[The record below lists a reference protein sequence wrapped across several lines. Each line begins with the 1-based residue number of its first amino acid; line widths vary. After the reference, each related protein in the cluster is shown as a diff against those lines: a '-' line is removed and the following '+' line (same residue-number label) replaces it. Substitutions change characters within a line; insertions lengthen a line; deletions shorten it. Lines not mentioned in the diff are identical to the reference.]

1 MGTLEET
8 LSRPSMALHHPRP
21 SRRVRRLACPAHPAP
36 KHRTSGFL
44 LPLTTLLSL
53 LMLLGSLSVHAVSL
67 QDRLRG
73 TRELQQQTSEDQLAS
88 AAQQLVARIQLR
100 HTCLLALPLE
110 QWAGAGCASAAD
122 LEPLRRGEVFGV
134 GWQLLRWQPS
144 TPPVE
149 TAAAADQRLTLEIGL
164 EAPGRQ
170 ASRRAGFEL
179 QLAGLPWRVQEL
191 RPLGLRGEA
200 L

>member
-21 SRRVRRLACPAHPAP
+21 PRRVRRLACPADPAP
-36 KHRTSGFL
+36 KRRTSGFL

-67 QDRLRG
+67 QGRLRG
-73 TRELQQQTSEDQLAS
+73 DSALLLQTREDQLAS

-100 HTCLLALPLE
+100 HACLLALPLE
-110 QWAGAGCASAAD
+110 QWAGASCASAAD
-122 LEPLRRGEVFGV
+122 LEHLRRGEVFGV
-134 GWQLLRWQPS
+134 GWQLLRWQPIA
-144 TPPVE
+144 PPSA
-149 TAAAADQRLTLEIGL
+149 TAAAGEQRLTLEIRL
-164 EAPGRQ
+164 EARGRE

-179 QLAGLPWRVQEL
+179 RLAGLPWQVRDL

>member
-1 MGTLEET
+1 MPLV
-8 LSRPSMALHHPRP
+8 SSHPR
-21 SRRVRRLACPAHPAP
+21 RRFPPRSLLQRPGRQGSSA
-36 KHRTSGFL
+36 GFL

-100 HTCLLALPLE
+100 HACLLALPLE

-144 TPPVE
+144 APPVE
-149 TAAAADQRLTLEIGL
+149 TAAAAEQRLMLEIGL
-164 EAPGRQ
+164 EARNRQ

>member
-1 MGTLEET
+1 MSHGSPRRRQRLGRAGATLLPRT
-8 LSRPSMALHHPRP
+8 RPGSE
-21 SRRVRRLACPAHPAP
+21 
-36 KHRTSGFL
+36 GFL

-73 TRELQQQTSEDQLAS
+73 SSELQQQTSEDQLAS

-100 HTCLLALPLE
+100 HACLLALPLE

-122 LEPLRRGEVFGV
+122 LERLRRGEVFGV
-134 GWQLLRWQPS
+134 GWQLLRWQPGAP
-144 TPPVE
+144 TAGT
-149 TAAAADQRLTLEIGL
+149 TAAVDQPLTLEIGL
-164 EAPGRQ
+164 EARGPQ

-179 QLAGLPWRVQEL
+179 RLTGLPWRVQEL